1 MRGAIGCLGIA
12 CGIALW
18 VLGAGIY
25 LLTLYFAYLSSF
37 PSLLFTLFFPFLA
50 QLVWIYWIWSA
61 TGVFFNILTI
71 LCLSWVGLGVLT
83 LVLVNWAENKTA

>member
-1 MRGAIGCLGIA
+1 MRGTIGCLAMI

-18 VLGAGIY
+18 CLGAGIY

-37 PSLLFTLFFPFLA
+37 PALLFTLIFPILS

-61 TGVFFNILTI
+61 TGIFFNLLTI
-71 LCLSWVGLGVLT
+71 LCLVWIGLGVLT
-83 LVLVNWAENKTA
+83 LVFVNWAEA